1 MNKIYKIDDLKEIM
15 SSLRNPDGGCPWDL
29 KQNFATIA
37 PYTIEEAYE
46 VVDAIEGGDLNE
58 LKDELGDLLF
68 QVIFHSHLAS
78 EELVAD
84 EQGFTFDDVVHGLC
98 EKLVR
103 RHPHVFGDEKLLSDA
118 EIKAMWE
125 RVKAEERQVKSG
137 VKKNVGSSKA
147 GLLND
152 IPVGLPGLSRAVKLQ
167 KRAATIGFDWP
178 SIGPVIE
185 KIEEELGELKEALG
199 DGVSAGDNNGAYN
212 AEQKRHI
219 EEEFGDLL
227 FVMANLGRHLS
238 IDPEKA
244 VRGGNQKFERR
255 FSFIEQ
261 ELRNIG
267 RSLEE
272 ATLEEM
278 DHLWDQAKL
287 LEKE

>member
-1 MNKIYKIDDLKEIM
+1 MTAKYAIADLIEIM

-29 KQNFATIA
+29 KQDFTSIA

-46 VVDAIEGGDLNE
+46 VVDAIENGDLDE

-78 EELVAD
+78 EEKAAGKS
-84 EQGFTFDDVVHGLC
+84 GFEFGDVVQNIC
-98 EKLVR
+98 EKLIR
-103 RHPHVFGDEKLLSDA
+103 RHPHVFGDEALLSDE

-125 RVKAEERQVKSG
+125 RVKAEERGNKSA
-137 VKKNVGSSKA
+137 VVEA
-147 GLLND
+147 GFLDD

-185 KIEEELGELKEALG
+185 KIEEELSELKEALG
-199 DGVSAGDNNGAYN
+199 AGEQSQTEYGDKRHYN
-212 AEQKRHI
+212 AEQKLHI

-244 VRGGNQKFERR
+244 VRGGNIKFERR

-261 ELRNIG
+261 ELKRIG
-267 RSLEE
+267 RSLSD
-272 ATLEEM
+272 ASLEEM
-278 DHLWDQAKL
+278 DALWDQAKL